1 MPPADGPDARP
12 HERAL
17 AEDLTGAS
25 LLRTRNVDNT
35 EKRVEKAE
43 TRSET
48 RSAAA
53 RPWSA
58 HDAREA
64 ARVSEKHASTRR
76 PGAILRAAER
86 LVLAAAVEDAAASDA
101 TVALDGSLDQPPG
114 GSDDP
119 RL

>member
-1 MPPADGPDARP
+1 MPPADAPDARP
-12 HERAL
+12 HEIAL

-53 RPWSA
+53 RP
-58 HDAREA
+58 
-64 ARVSEKHASTRR
+64 
-76 PGAILRAAER
+76 IL
-86 LVLAAAVEDAAASDA
+86 VD
-101 TVALDGSLDQPPG
+101 
-114 GSDDP
+114 
-119 RL
+119 

>member
-64 ARVSEKHASTRR
+64 AREAQ
-76 PGAILRAAER
+76 
-86 LVLAAAVEDAAASDA
+86 EDQGF
-101 TVALDGSLDQPPG
+101 L
-114 GSDDP
+114 
-119 RL
+119 